1 MKTLKYFVF
10 NSGEVN
16 EAGGDWNVNFA
27 SPAFPLPCDAAALTD
42 RSHAGLVRLDNAY
55 ASQLARFGLDRP
67 LLPKI
72 SDGQAED
79 LYWPS
84 PGQFGY
90 IVMPWNPE
98 FCLAGMY
105 TGASDHRG
113 RPNISLL
120 MAAVSE
126 DIRQQM
132 TPQEFFSRLRHGNDV
147 EGILKIRASEE
158 QKTSLPRPDELQLPD
173 DAEPLPDAAAW
184 QPDSWP
190 DGKTVE
196 LLVNGHFRTLKAA
209 APVAKSR
216 PPEPEPQKLIP
227 ARRSPMKFLAAGF
240 LLCAALGGWAWYS
253 SAPEPSP
260 QQPVPAHLP
269 IASADADA
277 QTIAPQNADPLAELI
292 ARAVQTGCT
301 NQNASCTVYAA
312 QLKNG
317 TITVISPA
325 LWAPAAGGTELEGS
339 FATEPGGAT
348 AVHRNQL
355 RASLHNLFAGSGVEY
370 VPADT
375 PKVFSR
381 SWQKD
386 LEELKKSL
394 TQADNPT
401 VTASAPPV
409 KAIEAT
415 LLDSAK
421 GLPEG
426 SCLAFASALSDGLC
440 AIRLVS
446 LSDGSLIERRSR
458 ASDGYIAAPPKKI
471 ENWIGRLEGKYRT
484 APGVGDGDNGQKILL
499 SREKL
504 PWDEKTWKKSVTHF
518 IEELIEEL
526 AEHR

>member
-1 MKTLKYFVF
+1 MKNLKYFVF

-27 SPAFPLPCDAAALTD
+27 SPAFPLPCNAAALTD

-67 LLPKI
+67 LLPKF
-72 SDGQAED
+72 SEGQAED

-84 PGQFGY
+84 SGQFGY

-98 FCLAGMY
+98 FCLAGIY

-126 DIRQQM
+126 DVRQQM
-132 TPQEFFSRLRHGNDV
+132 TPQVFFSRLRHGNDV
-147 EGILKIRASEE
+147 EGILKIRATEE
-158 QKTSLPRPDELQLPD
+158 QKTSLPRPNELQLPD
-173 DAEPLPDAAAW
+173 NAEPLSDAAAW
-184 QPDSWP
+184 QPDGWP
-190 DGKTVE
+190 DGQRLE
-196 LLVNGHFRTLKAA
+196 LFVNGHFRVLNAA
-209 APVAKSR
+209 VPVAESR
-216 PPEPEPQKLIP
+216 PPEPEPQKP
-227 ARRSPMKFLAAGF
+227 TPTRQSPMKFLAAGL

-253 SAPEPSP
+253 VAPEPPP
-260 QQPVPAHLP
+260 QQPIASNLP
-269 IASADADA
+269 VVSADADT
-277 QTIAPQNADPLAELI
+277 QSIAPPNAEPFAELI
-292 ARAVQTGCT
+292 ARAVKAGCEK
-301 NQNASCTVYAA
+301 QNASCTVYAA

-325 LWAPAAGGTELEGS
+325 LWAPAVGGTELRDS
-339 FATEPGGAT
+339 FATEQGDAT

-375 PKVFSR
+375 PKIFSR
-381 SWQKD
+381 NWQKD
-386 LEELKKSL
+386 LEALKKSL
-394 TQADNPT
+394 TQTANPAFS
-401 VTASAPPV
+401 ASAPPV
-409 KAIEAT
+409 KAIEAA

-421 GLPEG
+421 ELPEG

-440 AIRLVS
+440 AIGLVS
-446 LSDGSLIERRSR
+446 LSDGSLIERRSC
-458 ASDGYIAAPPKKI
+458 ASAGYIAASTKKI
-471 ENWIGRLEGKYRT
+471 ENWIGRLEGKYRS

-504 PWDEKTWKKSVTHF
+504 PWDEKTWKENVTLF

-526 AEHR
+526 AEHH